1 MILETGLDARIPR
14 RRSLPLGLA
23 ALLVLGAAGC
33 GSSSSGRGSAS
44 TTTAATTSNTAPV
57 SSSATGSTSSLV
69 AQGSLDLLTYNVA
82 GLPQGLSSS
91 NPVANTPQISPKLN
105 AYAVVLAQEDF
116 TYHTQLMSQALH
128 PYQSS
133 PQPVSSVLRPMNDGL
148 NRFSQ
153 PPFSGHQ
160 RVTWAVS
167 YGVFGHAN
175 DSLASKGYSF
185 ARHELAPGVEVDVYN
200 LHADAGSSQG
210 DMDARLQQFAQL
222 AQDMATRSAGRPVIV
237 AGDTNLKD
245 TRPQDMQTLA
255 DFLGVLGLR
264 DCARELGKPELIDRV
279 MIRDGGGV
287 FLTPSLWRTA
297 DEFVD
302 AQGGDLSDHKA
313 VHVTLDWAF
322 YR

>member
-133 PQPVSSVLRPMNDGL
+133 PQPVSSILRPMNDGL

-167 YGVFGHAN
+167 YGVFKMNIDTDTQFAFSAPVGAFVEEN
-175 DSLASKGYSF
+175 DRAFKYQIDPDSGTPYKKFYDPRKWLRA
-185 ARHELAPGVEVDVYN
+185 AEVGM
-200 LHADAGSSQG
+200 A
-210 DMDARLQQFAQL
+210 ARLDEACADL
-222 AQDMATRSAGRPVIV
+222 GSAGKTV
-237 AGDTNLKD
+237 AG
-245 TRPQDMQTLA
+245 
-255 DFLGVLGLR
+255 
-264 DCARELGKPELIDRV
+264 
-279 MIRDGGGV
+279 
-287 FLTPSLWRTA
+287 
-297 DEFVD
+297 
-302 AQGGDLSDHKA
+302 
-313 VHVTLDWAF
+313 
-322 YR
+322 